1 MFRTKNTR
9 IEISKFYINDHT
21 LERFKDRKTKEINFQ
36 LPKEIQIAVM
46 PQRSKEFK
54 NVEINKLR
62 AVIPIKND
70 LFIVG
75 NIYQK
80 VVDSDTEDTNNGL
93 IFKALTILNKKQ
105 IRYSSNFARGNY
117 LSKGFLSNRPK
128 IIIEDMFFDDTY
140 KDFLDDIEWDETDVQ
155 YL

>member
-9 IEISKFYINDHT
+9 IKIDKFYINHHT
-21 LERFKDRKTKEINFQ
+21 IDRFKNRKTKEIDFE

-62 AVIPIKND
+62 GIIPIKNG

-75 NIYQK
+75 NIYEK
-80 VVDSDTEDTNNGL
+80 DDEL
-93 IFKALTILNKKQ
+93 IFKTLTILTEKQ
-105 IRYSSNFARGNY
+105 LRYSSNFARGNY
-117 LSKGFLSNRPK
+117 LKRGYLSPRPE
-128 IIIEDMFFDDTY
+128 IITQDKFFDSSY
-140 KDFLDDIEWDETDVQ
+140 EDFLDKIEWDEMDTE

>member
-9 IEISKFYINDHT
+9 IEISKFYINEHT

-54 NVEINKLR
+54 NVEINKLK

-70 LFIVG
+70 LFIIG
-75 NIYQK
+75 NIYEK
-80 VVDSDTEDTNNGL
+80 EGGL

-128 IIIEDMFFDDTY
+128 IIVQDMFFDDTY